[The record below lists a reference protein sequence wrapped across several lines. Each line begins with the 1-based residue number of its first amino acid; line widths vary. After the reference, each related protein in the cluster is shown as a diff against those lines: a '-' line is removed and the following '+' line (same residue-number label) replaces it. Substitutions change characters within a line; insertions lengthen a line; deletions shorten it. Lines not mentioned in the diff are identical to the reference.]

1 MLGSHFHLVA
11 YEATMPI
18 KRISLSEVRV
28 DELIY
33 TFIDSAEA
41 DGFLTCL
48 LTENLAECELRY
60 PALSERPFRTDPD
73 DFKPGA

>member
-1 MLGSHFHLVA
+1 
-11 YEATMPI
+11 MPI

-28 DELIY
+28 NEIIY

-48 LTENLAECELRY
+48 LTGNLTECVRRY
-60 PALSERPFRTDPD
+60 PPISKRTFRTDLD
-73 DFKPGA
+73 DFEPGA

>member
-1 MLGSHFHLVA
+1 M
-11 YEATMPI
+11 TI

-28 DELIY
+28 GDLIY

-48 LTENLAECELRY
+48 LTENLQECEQRY
-60 PALSERPFRTDPD
+60 PPVSKRPFRADPD
-73 DFKPGA
+73 DFEPGA